1 MRRRHRHLPKVIKK
15 MKDKEENKKK
25 KDVKEFNEKE

>member
-1 MRRRHRHLPKVIKK
+1 MGRRHRHLPKVIKK

-25 KDVKEFNEKE
+25 KDVKEINEKE

>member
-1 MRRRHRHLPKVIKK
+1 

>member
-15 MKDKEENKKK
+15 MKDKEETKKK